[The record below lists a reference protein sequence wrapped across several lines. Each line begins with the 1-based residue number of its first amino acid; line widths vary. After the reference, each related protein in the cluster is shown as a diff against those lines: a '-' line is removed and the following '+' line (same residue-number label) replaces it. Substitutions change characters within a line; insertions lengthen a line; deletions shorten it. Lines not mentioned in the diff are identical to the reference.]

1 VTVEAGQPFPTFT
14 GDSQDGEAINLGE
27 YRGDDN
33 LVVFFYPRA
42 GTSG

>member
-1 VTVEAGQPFPTFT
+1 VTIEVGQPFPTFT
-14 GDSQDGEAINLGE
+14 GTSHEGEAINLDEHRGE
-27 YRGDDN
+27 DN